1 MPRYTLNLFGLD
13 ISFKT
18 DAENTRIESAQEYL
32 EQKYKELTSG
42 AGDLSKE
49 KALTFL
55 LLSLA
60 DDYLVSTTRLAQLEE
75 KIGEILEK
83 TDSVQ
88 ADNRKD

>member
-18 DAENTRIESAQEYL
+18 DAESDRIEAAQALL
-32 EQKYKELTSG
+32 EKRFKDLTTG

-60 DDYLVSTTRLAQLEE
+60 DDYLVGTAKMARLEE

-83 TDSVQ
+83 TSD
-88 ADNRKD
+88 

>member
-18 DAENTRIESAQEYL
+18 DAENDRITAAQAYL
-32 EQKYKELTSG
+32 EEKYAELTAG
-42 AGDLSKE
+42 AKDLSKE

-60 DDYLVSTTRLAQLEE
+60 DDYLVAQADMKRLEE
-75 KIGEILEK
+75 KIGEILE
-83 TDSVQ
+83 TTS
-88 ADNRKD
+88 